1 MPWELSLQSGDPV
14 ITTGSGHGFTG
25 KLQVCPVTKECF
37 KPLYSLVLI
46 LLPKLLMNP
55 LASKLRLLSASAGL
69 NIKLLSA
76 YAPLLIC

>member
-1 MPWELSLQSGDPV
+1 MPWELALQSGDSV
-14 ITTGSGHGFTG
+14 MATGSGRGFTG

-46 LLPKLLMNP
+46 LLPKLQMNP